1 MIQFLLPIALASH
14 GSLGARAAGPRA
26 GMLDTETLAGGLETR
41 PYGYADHRSLK
52 RAGAEGDCG
61 GLETRPYGYADRQ
74 VLLPIPTP
82 FAKTMYP
89 SAQASGSPPACEV
102 A

>member
-41 PYGYADHRSLK
+41 PYGYAD
-52 RAGAEGDCG
+52 
-61 GLETRPYGYADRQ
+61 RQ

>member
-26 GMLDTETLAGGLETR
+26 GMLDTEALA
-41 PYGYADHRSLK
+41 
-52 RAGAEGDCG
+52 G